1 MISLKKTLFENI
13 TVKQTIFKNTF
24 WLMLA
29 EGISKGLMFF
39 LTILIARYLGAEG
52 YGIFS
57 FVFAFVALFAVIADF
72 GLSIL
77 TIREVARD
85 KSLTKKYIDNIAVMK
100 LILGVIAFIL
110 IIIAA
115 QFLNKT
121 PEVRTLIYLAGI
133 WIIIQNFTQFFQS
146 IFRAFEKMQ
155 YEALS
160 KIIYSCLLFGIVFF
174 VIWQNLEIKAIIQ
187 SYIYASLIAFIFT
200 FILIR
205 KNFTKFW
212 TKIDFDFWKGLLKEA
227 WPFLLSSI
235 FFMIYF
241 KIDTV
246 MLGMLST
253 NKEVGI
259 YNAAYIIYAGIFILP
274 EIITISFFPK
284 MSETYKK
291 NREIFKKIFFNF
303 RNTLIILSF
312 PLFAL
317 LFFWNNLIINFF
329 YNQEYQGSILILKIL
344 SIILLFRLF
353 TYSYGWFL
361 TSTDEQKQ
369 KVKSQ
374 GICALANI
382 ILNYFLIIKY
392 HAIGAAVATLITE
405 LILLNFYY
413 FYFRK
418 KWNRIYTIKI
428 D

>member
-52 YGIFS
+52 YGVFS

-72 GLSIL
+72 GLSTL

-85 KSLTKKYIDNIAVMK
+85 KSLAKKYIDNIAVIK
-100 LILGVIAFIL
+100 LILGVITFIL

-160 KIIYSCLLFGIVFF
+160 KIIYSCLLFGIAFF
-174 VIWQNLEIKAIIQ
+174 AIWQNLEIKAIIQ

-200 FILIR
+200 LILIR

-235 FFMIYF
+235 FFMVYF

-303 RNTLIILSF
+303 RNTLIILSL

-374 GICALANI
+374 GICALVNI

-405 LILLNFYY
+405 LVLLNFYY

-418 KWNRIYTIKI
+418 KWNRIYTIKT